1 MSVTRTISAVVAGF
15 GFVYVLYLGTLA
27 VPLSTSLNPVT
38 LALASA
44 SVFSSAVVLFSL
56 RGVRT
61 QVQALSESRRW
72 IGWVPFSGGILFY
85 IFGTI
90 SGYPDLLHWVSLW
103 ILVPSVA
110 VLMLGIRNSGLSFPL
125 LSLLFLVAPSVPNP
139 IAEYESALLLLFS
152 VSVLAFIILS
162 EVLPRWVRPIAV
174 APFAFEA
181 LIVLLPGY
189 ASVGVFVS
197 AAVLGSASAVFLWR
211 AHGETEWSC
220 GLDASP
226 INAGRRGCVNCG
238 RLFEWRETSHV
249 RGEVLV
255 LATIAVVALVV
266 GFASIPLASV
276 TATDVNLVTAGPSRI
291 SSAPLIAAPPG
302 FLENYSAPPALINI
316 TSVETLY
323 SEQVV
328 VKQFFPVVHPENF
341 SYAVYL
347 EVDPTYPYLVK
358 HWANLGGYNR
368 TTETFSVNDSSPIT
382 VYSTLLKANG
392 TSIVAV
398 SYDIPVMVR
407 LNGTHS
413 TIGRTYPTIT
423 GTYTTFD
430 IGVNVL
436 ARPSFEV
443 TPQAYEAIKRQIL
456 LYFVAPGGRLIVAGV
471 WAEDIERASSTFNSV
486 ESYIPLG
493 AGAALI
499 IGLTSSV
506 LSADRKDQRM
516 LDTIDGLSYDDQRI
530 LATAL
535 RLRMHRAPKSGA
547 ELLSGLSS
555 AAPLPITPEAFYNR
569 LGYLEKLGYFTQTAI
584 LVEGQVRLLWRLTTP

>member
-1 MSVTRTISAVVAGF
+1 MSVTRTISAVVAGV
-15 GFVYVLYLGTLA
+15 GFVYVLYLGTLK
-27 VPLSTSLNPVT
+27 VGLSTSLDPVT

-44 SVFSSAVVLFSL
+44 SVFSSVVVLFLL
-56 RGVRT
+56 RRART

-72 IGWVPFSGGILFY
+72 IGWVLFSGGILFY
-85 IFGTI
+85 IFGTF

-103 ILVPSVA
+103 ILVPSIA

-125 LSLLFLVAPSVPNP
+125 LSLLFLVVPSVPNP

-152 VSVLAFIILS
+152 ASILVFILLS
-162 EVLPRWVRPIAV
+162 EFLPRWARPIAM

-189 ASVGVFVS
+189 ASVGVSVL
-197 AAVLGSASAVFLWR
+197 AAVLGSASAIFLWR
-211 AHGETEWSC
+211 THGETEWSC

-249 RGEVLV
+249 GSEALV

-266 GFASIPLASV
+266 GFTSIPLASV

-291 SSAPLIAAPPG
+291 SSAPLIGVPPG
-302 FLENYSAPPALINI
+302 FLGNG
-316 TSVETLY
+316 SVVIPGNSTTQPDMYISKE
-323 SEQVV
+323 
-328 VKQFFPVVHPENF
+328 QFFPVVHPENF
-341 SYAVYL
+341 SYTVYL
-347 EVDPTYPYLVK
+347 EVAPSFTYLVK
-358 HWANLGGYNR
+358 HWEYLDGWNK
-368 TTETFSVNDSSPIT
+368 TTQTFSTNGSNPIT
-382 VYSTLLKANG
+382 VYSTLLRRNG

-398 SYDIPVMVR
+398 SYDIPVSVR

-413 TIGRTYPTIT
+413 TISRTYPTIT
-423 GTYTTFD
+423 GNYTTLD

-443 TPQAYEAIKRQIL
+443 TPQAYVAIKRQML
-456 LYFVAPGGRLIVAGV
+456 LYFVAPGARLIVAGA
-471 WAEDIERASSTFNSV
+471 WTEDLERASSTFESV

-516 LDTIDGLSYDDQRI
+516 LDTIDSLSDEDQRI

-535 RLRMHRAPKSGA
+535 RLRMHKAPKSGA
-547 ELLSGLSS
+547 DLLSGLGS
-555 AAPLPITPEAFYNR
+555 AAPPPITSEAFYNR

-584 LVEGQVRLLWRLTTP
+584 LVGGQVRLLWRLTTP